1 MKVHIVDNHKVIYE
15 GFKVLLEA
23 SGITVDGWSS
33 NGFELLKYL
42 KTNTADVLIVDYSMP
57 NMDGNDVL
65 QYFLDNNIDQKILMF
80 SGYVDYDFIKNSM
93 VKGARGFLLKSENTE
108 SIVKALKLVNDG
120 FLYYSPEVQ
129 NIIIEHES
137 KPPSSVSENVNL
149 EDILSGT
156 QVAILKLVLEGYSN
170 EEISKLI
177 SIKETTIRGHLFRMR
192 EKLELKTNV
201 GLVKLALKSDFN

>member
-33 NGFELLKYL
+33 NGIELLKYL

-65 QYFLDNNIDQKILMF
+65 QYFLDNNIEQKVLMF
-80 SGYVDYDFIKNSM
+80 SGYVDYDFIKNTM
-93 VKGARGFLLKSENTE
+93 IKGARGYLLKSDIIEN
-108 SIVKALKLVNDG
+108 IVKALKLVNDG

-137 KPPSSVSENVNL
+137 MPSNEKNCVNL
-149 EDILSGT
+149 EEILSDT
-156 QVAILKLVLEGYSN
+156 QAAVLKLVLEGYSN
-170 EEISKLI
+170 KEVSNFIGIE
-177 SIKETTIRGHLFRMR
+177 ETTVRAHLFRMR
-192 EKLELKTNV
+192 EKLEVKTTV
-201 GLVKLALKSDFN
+201 GLVKLAIKSNFN